1 MTWLQ
6 RKRVLVPIDFSEE
19 SFAAL
24 KPAREFVK
32 APSQL
37 YILHVLAYLH
47 AAEPGIVWSTINDET
62 RKKHVQEALHER
74 LKDSEYQEAHI
85 GILIGDPSSK
95 IIDYAKEIDAD
106 LIVIPSHGRTGLSR
120 FFLGSV
126 AERVIRFAHCPVV
139 VLRK

>member
-1 MTWLQ
+1 MSWLQ
-6 RKRVLVPIDFSEE
+6 RNRVLVPIDFSEE

-32 APSQL
+32 DSSQL
-37 YILHVLAYLH
+37 YVLHVLSHLH
-47 AAEPGIVWSTINDET
+47 PAEPGVVWEAIDDET
-62 RKKHVQEALHER
+62 RKKHVQEALRER
-74 LKDSEYQEAHI
+74 LKDSEFQGVQI
-85 GILIGDPSSK
+85 SVLVGDPSSK
-95 IIDYAKEIDAD
+95 IIDYAQEINAD

-126 AERVIRFAHCPVV
+126 AERVVRFAHCPVV

>member
-6 RKRVLVPIDFSEE
+6 KNCVLVPIDFSEE

-24 KPAREFVK
+24 EPAREFVQD
-32 APSQL
+32 PSQL
-37 YILHVLAYLH
+37 HVLHVLSHLH
-47 AAEPGIVWSTINDET
+47 PAEPGVVWETIDDET
-62 RKKHVQEALHER
+62 RIKHVQEALYER
-74 LKDSEYQEAHI
+74 LKDSEYQGVHI
-85 GILIGDPSSK
+85 GILVGDPSSR
-95 IIDYAKEIDAD
+95 IIDYAQEINAD

-126 AERVIRFAHCPVV
+126 AERVVRFAHCPVM